1 MEKKDLKELSRAF
14 QALANP
20 NRLQIFLNL
29 LGQSEPYLAE
39 GKVHN
44 CFLTG
49 LLGNMKIGAPT
60 VSHHIKEL
68 VNAELIDTHKE
79 GKHLACT
86 INPDMVQ
93 RLRAF
98 FGSAGREQS

>member
-1 MEKKDLKELSRAF
+1 MKEVKELSRAF

-39 GKVHN
+39 GKVHD
-44 CFLTG
+44 CFLVS

-68 VNAELIDTHKE
+68 VGAGLIETHKE

-86 INPDMVQ
+86 INPEMVD
-93 RLRAF
+93 RLRALL
-98 FGSAGREQS
+98 GTRRS